1 MTDQLH
7 SRNLV
12 PFKKRRGP
20 YHIPGMTGE
29 NEEHAL
35 DVDHDLSREEERYIR
50 HYLGYADALLK
61 SAPDEVTDLPEE
73 SSSPKESSSSSSSS
87 EDGPAQNASDPEIL
101 GSGIPSSEIL
111 GAEILGSQILGSG
124 IPEAEQSESSEPA
137 PRDKAA

>member
-1 MTDQLH
+1 MLTLTDPMTDPLH
-7 SRNLV
+7 SQNLV

-61 SAPDEVTDLPEE
+61 SAPDEVTELPEE
-73 SSSPKESSSSSSSS
+73 SASPQESSSF
-87 EDGPAQNASDPEIL
+87 EGPAQNAS
-101 GSGIPSSEIL
+101 GSEIP
-111 GAEILGSQILGSG
+111 GSEISGS
-124 IPEAEQSESSEPA
+124 
-137 PRDKAA
+137 

>member
-73 SSSPKESSSSSSSS
+73 SSSPKESSSSEEGS
-87 EDGPAQNASDPEIL
+87 AQNASDPEIL
-101 GSGIPSSEIL
+101 GSGIPGSEIL
-111 GAEILGSQILGSG
+111 EADQI
-124 IPEAEQSESSEPA
+124 ESSEPA

>member
-1 MTDQLH
+1 MTDPMTDQLH

-61 SAPDEVTDLPEE
+61 SAPDEVPELHEERPQEASPQEE
-73 SSSPKESSSSSSSS
+73 SSSQDTIAAETS
-87 EDGPAQNASDPEIL
+87 EPEQLDRNHIASDN
-101 GSGIPSSEIL
+101 
-111 GAEILGSQILGSG
+111 
-124 IPEAEQSESSEPA
+124 
-137 PRDKAA
+137 KAA

>member
-1 MTDQLH
+1 MRTMTDPMTDQLH

-61 SAPDEVTDLPEE
+61 SAPDEVPELHEASPQEE
-73 SSSPKESSSSSSSS
+73 SSSQDTIAAETS
-87 EDGPAQNASDPEIL
+87 ELEQLDRNDIASDN
-101 GSGIPSSEIL
+101 
-111 GAEILGSQILGSG
+111 Q
-124 IPEAEQSESSEPA
+124 
-137 PRDKAA
+137 AA

>member
-1 MTDQLH
+1 MPDQLH
-7 SRNLV
+7 SQNLV

-73 SSSPKESSSSSSSS
+73 STSPQVSSPSGKS
-87 EDGPAQNASDPEIL
+87 PAQKASAPEIPD
-101 GSGIPSSEIL
+101 SGIP
-111 GAEILGSQILGSG
+111 
-124 IPEAEQSESSEPA
+124 PAEQSGSSEPNS
-137 PRDKAA
+137 RHKAA